1 MANPKLTPTKNYCL
15 EKLDSQKPSSQ
26 KIHYPKLFVIK
37 SYGKNV
43 LAERK
48 GEGEEECKRG
58 DRERESGRETGREP
72 EREAVRNLETVLEN
86 SKNV

>member
-1 MANPKLTPTKNYCL
+1 M
-15 EKLDSQKPSSQ
+15 
-26 KIHYPKLFVIK
+26 
-37 SYGKNV
+37 

-48 GEGEEECKRG
+48 GEEEEECKRG

>member
-48 GEGEEECKRG
+48 GEGEKECKRG
-58 DRERESGRETGREP
+58 DRERESGREP

-86 SKNV
+86 SKNI